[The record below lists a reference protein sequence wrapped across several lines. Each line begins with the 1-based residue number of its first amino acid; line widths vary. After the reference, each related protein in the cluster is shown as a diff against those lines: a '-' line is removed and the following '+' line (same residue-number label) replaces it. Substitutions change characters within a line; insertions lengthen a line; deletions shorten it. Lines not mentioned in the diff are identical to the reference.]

1 MNNQKWKDC
10 SQFLT
15 DSIDDITE
23 ENIKSI
29 CSEDLFKVISQ

>member
-10 SQFLT
+10 PQFLT

-23 ENIKSI
+23 ENTKSI
-29 CSEDLFKVISQ
+29 CSENIFKILSE